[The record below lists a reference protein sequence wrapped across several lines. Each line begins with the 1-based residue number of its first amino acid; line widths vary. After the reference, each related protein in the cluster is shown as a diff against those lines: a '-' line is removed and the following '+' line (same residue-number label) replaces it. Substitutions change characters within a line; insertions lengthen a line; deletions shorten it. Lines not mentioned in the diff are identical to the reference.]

1 ALRRDIKEIET
12 MQKSDT
18 RRWTQILRVYF
29 GPASLALL
37 ANAGQIKGNPLLA
50 WLPVD
55 LTLLATVFVF
65 VACLTSRLKF
75 GPSVGYIALPLLLWV
90 SFLPPIGLSHLDS
103 YGISK
108 TITLFSVSF
117 LAAISPFFLL
127 RSERQRVAF
136 S

>member
-1 ALRRDIKEIET
+1 
-12 MQKSDT
+12 
-18 RRWTQILRVYF
+18 
-29 GPASLALL
+29 
-37 ANAGQIKGNPLLA
+37 
-50 WLPVD
+50 
-55 LTLLATVFVF
+55 TVFVF

-90 SFLPPIGLSHLDS
+90 SFLPPIGLSHLYS

-117 LAAISPFFLL
+117 LAAMSPFFLL

-136 S
+136 LHSLAVLSVTISISALVLSPTMANDVNG